1 MANANIKIDYTV
13 IYDQLTK
20 SREELARL
28 EKQTIKN
35 EKESGKLRSEL
46 NNLNNQA
53 KNTTGS
59 FGNMKS
65 SLMSLGA
72 AFGITSGV
80 LLFANALKN
89 AGKTVVDFQKN
100 QSILAGVLGTNRKGV
115 ERLTQ
120 EAQRL
125 GSTTVKSASQVSE
138 LQIELARLG
147 FAEQAIIDLTPALIN
162 GSIALNAELDRT
174 AVLVGAMVNTFD
186 DFSTTDAPEIVD
198 KMTLATQRSALSFG
212 KLETMLP
219 IVAGAAN
226 AAGIDFSQ
234 LLALLGKLSDAG
246 IDASMSATALRNIFI
261 ESAAQGK
268 NYTEILETIA
278 NSTDKLT
285 ASNDEFG
292 VRGAVSASIISKNIG
307 AVQDLTTQIDNAG
320 GTAQRVADEN
330 MTTLANRIISLESAY
345 EGFILSIENGEGPL
359 GKATK
364 MIVDGL
370 AASFQFLTPEI
381 RQMARLTAEET
392 EELERLS
399 KAAANVDKSYAQ
411 IRYGDLIEKNKEL
424 KNEIQST
431 TEAIDDIALQMGIA
445 SEREIAGF
453 KFETETLTSKLTE
466 LELELQR
473 NEIAAKGFS
482 QALKED
488 QEVMVTQPPLIQS
501 IIDKI
506 KALGEER
513 LKATSPEQLAGYNLQ
528 IALYK
533 EELKLLDELGVKHE
547 EFQAIKSKTLKK
559 DVSTDLALLQQ
570 FIDDP
575 DGIFK
580 GVKSV
585 KDGNDKMLASLK
597 DAMKKRNELVEDQ
610 KKETIKSEDEDLQR
624 QEELTAAKFE
634 LAGQAANTIADI
646 RIGNL
651 QRELQELETQKEIE
665 LQLAGD
671 NEERKAAIER
681 KFATESAKIKEKQ
694 FKADRVAALS
704 KTGFN
709 IATAITQALP
719 NIPLSIIVGAIG
731 ALQVASILSQPIPK
745 FEKGGLIGGKRH
757 GAGGTMLEAESGE
770 YILNRKAVEK
780 YGIRNIEKINS
791 MDFNPSLMVVNDNKD
806 LLKALTDKPN
816 VSLNWDEN
824 GFTSYM
830 NRKNHKITRKQKRFS
845 MA

>member
-115 ERLTQ
+115 KQLTQ

-261 ESAAQGK
+261 ESAGQGK

-307 AVQDLTTQIDNAG
+307 AVQELTNLIDNKAW
-320 GTAQRVADEN
+320 GTAQMVADEN

-345 EGFILSIENGEGPL
+345 EGFILSIENGEGTL
-359 GKATK
+359 GKATQ

-370 AASFQFLTPEI
+370 AAAFQFLTPEI
-381 RQMARLTAEET
+381 RQMARLTAEEA

-411 IRYGDLIEKNKEL
+411 IRYGDLIEKNKAL
-424 KNEIQST
+424 KEEIKST
-431 TEAIDDIALQMGIA
+431 TDAIDDIALQMGIA

-473 NEIAAKGFS
+473 NEIASKGFAS
-482 QALKED
+482 ALKETED
-488 QEVMVTQPPLIQS
+488 PLITQPPLIQS

-506 KALGEER
+506 KALGE
-513 LKATSPEQLAGYNLQ
+513 A
-528 IALYK
+528 
-533 EELKLLDELGVKHE
+533 
-547 EFQAIKSKTLKK
+547 
-559 DVSTDLALLQQ
+559 
-570 FIDDP
+570 
-575 DGIFK
+575 
-580 GVKSV
+580 SV
-585 KDGNDKMLASLK
+585 
-597 DAMKKRNELVEDQ
+597 
-610 KKETIKSEDEDLQR
+610 
-624 QEELTAAKFE
+624 
-634 LAGQAANTIADI
+634 
-646 RIGNL
+646 
-651 QRELQELETQKEIE
+651 
-665 LQLAGD
+665 
-671 NEERKAAIER
+671 
-681 KFATESAKIKEKQ
+681 
-694 FKADRVAALS
+694 
-704 KTGFN
+704 
-709 IATAITQALP
+709 
-719 NIPLSIIVGAIG
+719 
-731 ALQVASILSQPIPK
+731 
-745 FEKGGLIGGKRH
+745 
-757 GAGGTMLEAESGE
+757 
-770 YILNRKAVEK
+770 
-780 YGIRNIEKINS
+780 
-791 MDFNPSLMVVNDNKD
+791 
-806 LLKALTDKPN
+806 
-816 VSLNWDEN
+816 
-824 GFTSYM
+824 
-830 NRKNHKITRKQKRFS
+830 
-845 MA
+845 

>member
-547 EFQAIKSKTLKK
+547 EFQAIKSKGLKE
-559 DVSTDLALLQQ
+559 DVSKQSA
-570 FIDDP
+570 
-575 DGIFK
+575 GIT
-580 GVKSV
+580 SV
-585 KDGNDKMLASLK
+585 C
-597 DAMKKRNELVEDQ
+597 RY
-610 KKETIKSEDEDLQR
+610 
-624 QEELTAAKFE
+624 
-634 LAGQAANTIADI
+634 
-646 RIGNL
+646 
-651 QRELQELETQKEIE
+651 
-665 LQLAGD
+665 
-671 NEERKAAIER
+671 
-681 KFATESAKIKEKQ
+681 
-694 FKADRVAALS
+694 
-704 KTGFN
+704 
-709 IATAITQALP
+709 LP
-719 NIPLSIIVGAIG
+719 I
-731 ALQVASILSQPIPK
+731 
-745 FEKGGLIGGKRH
+745 
-757 GAGGTMLEAESGE
+757 
-770 YILNRKAVEK
+770 
-780 YGIRNIEKINS
+780 
-791 MDFNPSLMVVNDNKD
+791 
-806 LLKALTDKPN
+806 
-816 VSLNWDEN
+816 
-824 GFTSYM
+824 
-830 NRKNHKITRKQKRFS
+830 
-845 MA
+845 

>member
-370 AASFQFLTPEI
+370 AAAFQFLTPEI

-513 LKATSPEQLAGYNLQ
+513 LKATSPEQIAQYNLQ

>member
-547 EFQAIKSKTLKK
+547 EFQAIKSKGLKE
-559 DVSTDLALLQQ
+559 DVSKQAEALQVFADTYL
-570 FIDDP
+570 
-575 DGIFK
+575 FK
-580 GVKSV
+580 NVKSV
-585 KDGNDKMLASLK
+585 KEGNKALLQNVADTIKEQNK
-597 DAMKKRNELVEDQ
+597 LVQDQ
-610 KKETIKSEDEDLQR
+610 EKETIQREDNERQR

-646 RIGNL
+646 RINNL
-651 QRELQELETQKEIE
+651 QRELQDLETQKEIE

-757 GAGGTMLEAESGE
+757 SAGGTMLEAESGE

-791 MDFNPSLMVVNDNKD
+791 MDFNPNLMVVNDNKD

>member
-370 AASFQFLTPEI
+370 AAAFQFLTPEI